1 MAGEWE
7 TNTNRPICT
16 KRFKSFREMS
26 NQPELPPSPFQPLIE
41 ELGRLTQ
48 DNPEKAHHA
57 SKILRLYSTLW
68 ECHVSKVLYLQRLEE
83 ENEILRASNIQ
94 LCQEIQ
100 AMDRHHVNQEA
111 LIACYGQI
119 FERIHAE
126 TGPIISYWNGFSDA
140 PPSGISRNEVDGTS
154 SSE

>member
-1 MAGEWE
+1 L
-7 TNTNRPICT
+7 
-16 KRFKSFREMS
+16 S
-26 NQPELPPSPFQPLIE
+26 
-41 ELGRLTQ
+41 RLTQ

-68 ECHVSKVLYLQRLEE
+68 ECHVTKVLYLQRLEE

-100 AMDRHHVNQEA
+100 AMDRRHVNQEA
-111 LIACYGQI
+111 LVACYGQI

-126 TGPIISYWNGFSDA
+126 TGPIISYWNGYSDA
-140 PPSGISRNEVDGTS
+140 PSSGISRNDVDGAA